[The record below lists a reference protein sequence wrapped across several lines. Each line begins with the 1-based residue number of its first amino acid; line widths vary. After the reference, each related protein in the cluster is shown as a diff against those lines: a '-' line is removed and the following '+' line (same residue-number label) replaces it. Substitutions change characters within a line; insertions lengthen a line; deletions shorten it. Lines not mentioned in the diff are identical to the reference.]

1 MSLIFYYLILPFFAA
16 SLVIRWLKK
25 NAPSTIAEDVKR
37 LYAESPVEKKWFR
50 AVRRDHKGLR
60 SLGDYETRLEAVEAA
75 YQGRKDAAASGD
87 QASFVVL
94 DDKGFA
100 LEQIDS

>member
-1 MSLIFYYLILPFFAA
+1 MGLVFYYVILPIFAG
-16 SLVIRWLKK
+16 SLLIRWLKK
-25 NAPSTIAEDVKR
+25 ASPARVEPDVAA
-37 LYAESPVEKKWFR
+37 LYAEKPVEKKWFR
-50 AVRRDHKGLR
+50 AVRRDHTGLR

-75 YQGRKDAAASGD
+75 YQGRKDAKAAGD
-87 QASFVVL
+87 TASFVVL